1 MKINAGAG
9 SIYKI
14 YDYNHETTVKC
25 TTTTLV
31 YQLAVSVFTIST
43 VFYHLIVE
51 MDSRLF
57 RFVYWPNR
65 YQLWTT
71 KPQCFQYT
79 SEKKT
84 TVIIDCFE
92 VFIETGYRLP
102 QATNTASL
110 SRYSSMD
117 NPTGNYF
124 FCFRILG
131 RLCLR

>member
-1 MKINAGAG
+1 MKINAGTG

-71 KPQCFQYT
+71 QPQCFQYT

-102 QATNTASL
+102 QATNTATL
-110 SRYSSMD
+110 SR
-117 NPTGNYF
+117 F
-124 FCFRILG
+124 
-131 RLCLR
+131 